1 MCIVNKIYQYESGG
15 VCLHKRWRQLAD
27 GLSGYKK
34 IAETSV
40 PTNSFAAFAAAD
52 KKMVAVRF
60 RVSGGYG
67 MDVDVSMDVY
77 YEDRFVATVSDI
89 VDVDIWIS
97 TAKAIFDAFGVK
109 KT

>member
-15 VCLHKRWRQLAD
+15 VCLPKRWRQLAD
-27 GLSGYKK
+27 GLAGYKK
-34 IAETSV
+34 IAETSL
-40 PTNSFAAFAAAD
+40 PTNSFAAFKAAD
-52 KKMVAVRF
+52 EVMVAVRL
-60 RVSGGYG
+60 RISGGYG
-67 MDVDVSMDVY
+67 MDVDVSMDIY
-77 YEDRFVATVSDI
+77 YKDRFVVSMSDI